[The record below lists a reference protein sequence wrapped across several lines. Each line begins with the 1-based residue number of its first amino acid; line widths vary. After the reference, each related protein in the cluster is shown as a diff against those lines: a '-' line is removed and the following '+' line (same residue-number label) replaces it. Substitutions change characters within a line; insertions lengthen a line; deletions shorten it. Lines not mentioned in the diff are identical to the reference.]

1 MKSGLTVN
9 QDKNLYYRAR
19 EACGLSREAAA
30 ELLDISAT
38 KLGRIERGE
47 ITPQAEDVVSMA
59 KVYNDQTLFNYY
71 CSNDCMVGLKCRVD
85 EIRPVSLA
93 EATLGILASV
103 NSFNEW
109 KDKFIE
115 ISMDGSIDPDEMED
129 FKNICKSL
137 KRISAMTERLKIS
150 VESYKAVTAKKE

>member
-1 MKSGLTVN
+1 MKNCAEING
-9 QDKNLYYRAR
+9 KNLYYRAR
-19 EACGLSREAAA
+19 EACNLSREEAA

-47 ITPQAEDVVSMA
+47 IIPQAEDVVSMA
-59 KVYNDQTLFNYY
+59 KAYNDKTLFNYY

-85 EIRPVSLA
+85 EVRPVSLA
-93 EATLGILASV
+93 EATLGIIASV
-103 NSFNEW
+103 KSFNGW

-115 ISMDGSIDPDEMED
+115 IAVDGSIDPDEIED

-137 KRISAMTERLKIS
+137 KKISAMTERLKIS
-150 VESYKAVTAKKE
+150 VESYTTAAGKKD